1 MLQHFIVHRG
11 HAHANVNCCNFLKFI
26 CEKFCGQQFLISAI
40 RVTGHTETMPKRRQQ
55 KVLASVP
62 EDEELVEEVPTMKS
76 KRLDDSLL
84 QRIDSIEQQGEQ
96 IQKR

>member
-1 MLQHFIVHRG
+1 
-11 HAHANVNCCNFLKFI
+11 
-26 CEKFCGQQFLISAI
+26 
-40 RVTGHTETMPKRRQQ
+40 MPKRRQQ

-62 EDEELVEEVPTMKS
+62 EDEELVEEVPTIKS